1 MHLLH
6 ILHRKMTNITLAIQ
20 EDIRKKMSQ
29 FPEINWSEI
38 ARAAIIQRVSMLERF
53 KEFTKEST
61 LTEEDAIRLGREVN
75 KRLAKRYV
83 ER

>member
-6 ILHRKMTNITLAIQ
+6 ILHRKMTNITLAIP